1 MICSSET
8 NSEMENHDFG
18 HSTIAT
24 TERINAHFDGNDD
37 IGSAGK
43 LAVAFGEKDVEE
55 PMPSGGEM
63 K

>member
-1 MICSSET
+1 
-8 NSEMENHDFG
+8 MENHDFG